1 MFCFSSSFIVINSI
15 VIYLVRSRDHSAQ
28 RKTNDEVKYNKK
40 TNKLRKTKAKVI
52 GITHITIIYTNEK
65 VNEFH
70 VMNGVDLNI
79 LIFAHLIPSRSVN
92 LP

>member
-40 TNKLRKTKAKVI
+40 TNKLRKNESKSDRY
-52 GITHITIIYTNEK
+52 YTYHHYIHKQKSKRISCNEWRR
-65 VNEFH
+65 
-70 VMNGVDLNI
+70 
-79 LIFAHLIPSRSVN
+79 P
-92 LP
+92 